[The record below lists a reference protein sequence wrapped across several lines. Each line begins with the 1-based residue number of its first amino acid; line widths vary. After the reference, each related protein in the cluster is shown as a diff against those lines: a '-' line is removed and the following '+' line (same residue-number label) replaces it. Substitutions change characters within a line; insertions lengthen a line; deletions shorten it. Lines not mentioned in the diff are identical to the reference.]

1 MAKQNGLAK
10 QQVENK
16 GTLATTTGRGLV
28 STFEM
33 PDNDGGM
40 NFSMLGRLTVFNG
53 SPKQKA
59 EYGSK
64 FNDGDLIDVMEKR
77 KTASNAIVPVH
88 AFVIY
93 QRWDK
98 DAKAPAYTY
107 GKAEKHR
114 VPRED
119 LERGPNDEP
128 PACYEALAVVCL
140 VVGEQVPY
148 LFTFKRTA
156 RRAGDDIARHEMRR
170 RTIGKDAGVYQIA
183 VKADK
188 NAAGQD
194 YFRVVLNGVPTD
206 MDDETAGLFATV
218 AAQLP
223 SIKAKAAEEAAKG
236 DGQDDDLP
244 I

>member
-1 MAKQNGLAK
+1 MAKNNGLEK
-10 QQVENK
+10 SQVENK
-16 GTLATTTGRGLV
+16 GTLATTAGRGLV

-40 NFSMLGRLTVFNG
+40 NFSMLGRLTVYNG

-64 FNDGDLIDVMEKR
+64 FEDGDLIDVMEKR
-77 KTASNAIVPVH
+77 RTETNKIVPVY
-88 AFVIY
+88 AFVVY

-98 DAKAPAYTY
+98 DAKAPTYTY
-107 GKAEKHR
+107 GKADKRR
-114 VPRED
+114 VPPED
-119 LERGPNDEP
+119 FERGPNDEP
-128 PACYEALAVVCL
+128 PACYEALAMVCL

-170 RTIGKDAGVYQIA
+170 RTIGKDAGVYEIG
-183 VKADK
+183 VKPDK

-194 YFRVVLNGVPTD
+194 YFRVVLSGVPTD
-206 MDDETAGLFATV
+206 MDDATAGLFAVV

-236 DGQDDDLP
+236 DGHDDDLP